1 MIYIWRMKYMDEITV
16 NDIVIDEAK
25 LNRIKIKIYHLER
38 QNTLDNKFTKTQMVE
53 EIKKIIEKEIDK
65 CY

>member
-1 MIYIWRMKYMDEITV
+1 MICIWRMKYMDEK
-16 NDIVIDEAK
+16 NMGEIVVDETK
-25 LNRIKIKIYHLER
+25 LNRIKLKIYHLER
-38 QNTLDNKFTKTQMVE
+38 QNTLDNKFTKSQMVE

>member
-1 MIYIWRMKYMDEITV
+1 MDEITV